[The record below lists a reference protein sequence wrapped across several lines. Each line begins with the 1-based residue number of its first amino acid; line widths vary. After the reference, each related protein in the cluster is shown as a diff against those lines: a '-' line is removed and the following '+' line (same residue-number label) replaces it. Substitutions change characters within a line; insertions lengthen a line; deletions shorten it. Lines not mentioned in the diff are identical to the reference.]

1 MEIMVKILNLSTR
14 AAAGISFWA
23 KRGANL
29 AESNLLPQASA
40 FHYSS
45 GILTRDTSYVDL
57 GSSYI

>member
-29 AESNLLPQASA
+29 AESNLLPQYQLST
-40 FHYSS
+40 
-45 GILTRDTSYVDL
+45 IPR
-57 GSSYI
+57 GS